1 MDYDALFAEQD
12 GRCGVCGK
20 KWEPLTKAGVKAR
33 KMHRDHNHTTLQ
45 PRGLL
50 CANCNRHLKD
60 RFPTSWYLKA
70 YNYLRRYD
78 V

>member
-1 MDYDALFAEQD
+1 MS
-12 GRCGVCGK
+12 
-20 KWEPLTKAGVKAR
+20 GVKAR

-60 RFPTSWYLKA
+60 RFSTSWYLKA